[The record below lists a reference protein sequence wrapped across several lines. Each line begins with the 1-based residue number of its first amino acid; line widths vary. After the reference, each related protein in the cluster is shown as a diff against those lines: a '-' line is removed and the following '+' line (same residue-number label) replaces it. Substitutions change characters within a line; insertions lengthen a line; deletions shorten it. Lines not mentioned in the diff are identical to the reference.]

1 MSDTIAV
8 DSSRDLT
15 ASDRDAVLDCA
26 GPITITVVPGLSS
39 GFATVIMPTGAVTLA
54 GGTGVTINGAPAQE
68 VSGSGFAIF
77 ALVKKAR
84 GTEEYA
90 LTTGSADPSL
100 PVFVGAWALRPDPA
114 SHPIGARIIATDVG
128 AHGQA
133 VFFTDGSYWRP
144 QNGIVSLSVLGSDV
158 PGTAAVGEQT
168 LGTVTIPA
176 GLWTPGGRIRLVY
189 ALDKVGVAGTM
200 LMRAYVGTNMVANIT
215 LSASFVGGAVILQV
229 KSLSDTSI
237 QRTGANNLT
246 TAIPLGTATG
256 NARPAAAT
264 VPSLAANAI
273 DLRVSTSKTAA
284 SADYAVLQEMTVEYM
299 G

>member
-1 MSDTIAV
+1 MSETIAV

-15 ASDRDAVLDCA
+15 AGDRDAVLDCA
-26 GPITITVVPGLSS
+26 GPITLTVAPGLAP
-39 GFATVIMPTGAVTLA
+39 GYATIIMPNGTATIA
-54 GGTGVTINGAPAQE
+54 GGAGVTINGAPSLQIDG
-68 VSGSGFAIF
+68 SGSAMF

-84 GTEEYA
+84 GTEQYA
-90 LTTGSADPSL
+90 LTTGVADPL
-100 PVFVGAWALRPDPA
+100 APVFAGPWAQRPSAA
-114 SHPIGARIIATDVG
+114 SHPAGARLIATDIG

-133 VFFTDGSYWRP
+133 VFFSDGIYWRP
-144 QNGIVSLSVLGSDV
+144 QNGMLALSVLGADV
-158 PGTAAVGEQT
+158 AGIAAVGDQT
-168 LGTVTIPA
+168 LRTVTIPA
-176 GLWTPGGRIRLVY
+176 GLWTPGGRIRLVF
-189 ALDKVGVAGTM
+189 ALDKVGVAGSM
-200 LMRAYVGTNMVANIT
+200 LMRAYVGSNLVANIT

-246 TAIPLGTATG
+246 SAIPLGTATG
-256 NARPAAAT
+256 NARPAAAS

-273 DLRVSTSKTAA
+273 DLRVGTSKTAA